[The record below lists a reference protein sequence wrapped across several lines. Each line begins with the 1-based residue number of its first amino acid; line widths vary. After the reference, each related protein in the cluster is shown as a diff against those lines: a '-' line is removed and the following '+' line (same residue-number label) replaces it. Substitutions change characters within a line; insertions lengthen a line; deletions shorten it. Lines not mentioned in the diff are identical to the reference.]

1 MYPGLKSK
9 ALQAGAPKHRPGGV
23 LSGSLLLTRFAC
35 WASASTAPFG
45 HCTGG
50 HLDVGRADFVSEG
63 EEQERAQRRAPCG
76 AII

>member
-1 MYPGLKSK
+1 MEWVLWELFITGGMVL
-9 ALQAGAPKHRPGGV
+9 AGG
-23 LSGSLLLTRFAC
+23 LLLTRFAC
-35 WASASTAPFG
+35 LASTSTAPFG

-63 EEQERAQRRAPCG
+63 EEQERAQRRAPYG